1 MFILG
6 ITYEE
11 MRNFY
16 ADQERREQ
24 MLIVQVQKLI
34 QENKELKQENLRLKE
49 KYAS

>member
-1 MFILG
+1 MWKG

-11 MRNFY
+11 MRSFY
-16 ADQERREQ
+16 ADSEQREQ

-49 KYAS
+49 KYAR